1 MWPAEPIE
9 LAFLLQDFDDPY
21 NVGGMFRV
29 ADACGASLFG
39 SGNTAGPENP
49 QVGVTS
55 MGGHR
60 RVAWEHLGKHEPA
73 ALALIEKG
81 YTLVAIEI
89 ASEAQHFMEFD
100 YPEKV
105 CLVLGN
111 EGKGVY
117 QAVMK
122 HCSGAVMIPMCG
134 KGRSLNVH
142 VAGAIVGFHAMLIGT
157 VE

>member
-1 MWPAEPIE
+1 MWPEESIE
-9 LAFLLQDFDDPY
+9 LAFLLQDWDDAY

-29 ADACGASLFG
+29 ADACGAALFG
-39 SGNTAGPENP
+39 SGGTPGPENP

-60 RVAWEHLGKHEPA
+60 RTRWQHLGKHEDA
-73 ALALIEKG
+73 AQALIELG
-81 YTLVAIEI
+81 YTLVAVEI
-89 ASEAQHFMEFD
+89 ASEAQNFMEFD
-100 YPEKV
+100 YPAKT

-117 QAVMK
+117 TSVMK
-122 HCSGAVMIPMCG
+122 YCSAAVMIPMCG

-142 VAGAIVGFHAMLIGT
+142 VAGAIVGFHAILRNS
-157 VE
+157 